1 MVGEEDQEGQK
12 RPEEEGVRA
21 DMAAGEKIQW
31 VGNKGH
37 GGVLELGKLGTRVPE
52 ISRDAA
58 SNPGL
63 TSGFSGGHDGRPCDI
78 APAFCWVTDS
88 DDKPGLGRTRRL
100 HPKAKSRA
108 LCPRGQWAK
117 DGDALLQSKHRAASV
132 CILSLHGPLRD
143 VWVATRG
150 ALL

>member
-1 MVGEEDQEGQK
+1 MNSVGNGRMKK
-12 RPEEEGVRA
+12 RWLEKKTRRDRRDRRKRRDSEQIWRR
-21 DMAAGEKIQW
+21 GEKIQW

-63 TSGFSGGHDGRPCDI
+63 TSGFSGGHDGWPCDI

-88 DDKPGLGRTRRL
+88 DDKPGLGRTRRQ
-100 HPKAKSRA
+100 HSKANSRV
-108 LCPRGQWAK
+108 LCQVG
-117 DGDALLQSKHRAASV
+117 
-132 CILSLHGPLRD
+132 
-143 VWVATRG
+143 
-150 ALL
+150 